1 MNKEQWEAFY
11 NFRKAFKDKCTEWN
25 NKYKDILFPL
35 QKAACKKDTPEYSL
49 ETAVV
54 YNTAFDAI
62 NENDE
67 IKLIVIGD
75 NPGKDEQLA
84 KNNKYLVGQSGKIAE
99 GFFKRNPELNID
111 FRKNAI
117 ILNKTPIHTAKTN
130 HLKKLSKEGGKEIA
144 ALILESQIW
153 LAKETAKLHQALYSP
168 ELWLV
173 GYAELK
179 NRGIF
184 TAYRDEL
191 KKGYENKNYSW
202 KKVFVYQHFSMNR
215 FLVDLS
221 AYRAINQASSLK
233 ESLEILGTK
242 HKNEI
247 FLDCK

>member
-1 MNKEQWEAFY
+1 MTKEQWEAF
-11 NFRKAFKDKCTEWN
+11 NSFRKIFKDKCTEWN
-25 NKYKDILFPL
+25 NNYKNILFPL
-35 QKAACKKDTPEYSL
+35 QKNASEKDTPEYSL

-54 YNTAFDAI
+54 YNTAFDTI
-62 NENDE
+62 SEQDE

-75 NPGKDEQLA
+75 NPGKDEQLK

-99 GFFKRNPELNID
+99 GFFRKNPELNID

-117 ILNKTPIHTAKTN
+117 ILNKTPIHTAKTI
-130 HLKKLSKEGGKEIA
+130 HLKKLSKNGGEKIVD
-144 ALILESQIW
+144 LIQESQLW
-153 LAKETAKLHQALYSP
+153 MARETAKLHQALYTP

-173 GYAELK
+173 GYGELK
-179 NRGIF
+179 NKGIF

-191 KKGYENKNYSW
+191 KKNYKNKEYSW

-221 AYRAINQASSLK
+221 AFRAANQTFSLK
-233 ESLEILGTK
+233 ESLEKLGTK
-242 HKNEI
+242 HRNEI